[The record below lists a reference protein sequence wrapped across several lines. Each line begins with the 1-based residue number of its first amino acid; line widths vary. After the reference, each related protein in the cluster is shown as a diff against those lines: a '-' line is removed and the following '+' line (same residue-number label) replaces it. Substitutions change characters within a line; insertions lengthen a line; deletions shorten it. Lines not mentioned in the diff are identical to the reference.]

1 MRARAIPPARRRG
14 RAPGEPGGPRTAVSR
29 LAARALRAT
38 GVWAVLALAA
48 AGVLMQAPAAAPLH
62 AQDELFAE
70 GNRLYQQEDYQGA
83 LDNYLRVREAGF
95 ESAGLYYNIG
105 NAYFKANELGRAI
118 LYYERARRLAPN
130 DADILANLELARS
143 LGADEIVPLPRF
155 WLFRV
160 GSWWMNLFPR
170 SLLIG
175 LTAGGYLMA
184 AGAVVGLVLRLGA
197 ASWGRRA
204 AVVGGILVLVL
215 GTTLAVRETGLGQA
229 RQAIV
234 LAAEVGVQSAPSDD
248 PALQLFVIHEGT
260 RVRVDRRS
268 EEWLEVV
275 LDDGKVGW
283 VRAEVLE
290 EV

>member
-1 MRARAIPPARRRG
+1 MSARSAMSPKWTPVSSPGLSQGASAGATGLMVLAILAVATAVLPGLAIPTAR
-14 RAPGEPGGPRTAVSR
+14 
-29 LAARALRAT
+29 
-38 GVWAVLALAA
+38 
-48 AGVLMQAPAAAPLH
+48 LH
-62 AQDELFAE
+62 AQDELFEE

-83 LDNYLRVREAGF
+83 LDNYLRIREAGF
-95 ESAGLYYNIG
+95 ESPGLYYNIG

-118 LYYERARRLAPN
+118 LYYERARRLAPG

-143 LGADEIVPLPRF
+143 LGADEIIPLPRF

-175 LTAGGYLMA
+175 LTAAGYLMA
-184 AGAVVGLVLRLGA
+184 AGAVVVLVLRLGA
-197 ASWGRRA
+197 ASWARRA
-204 AVVGGILVLVL
+204 AVAGGVVVLLL
-215 GTTLAVRETGLGQA
+215 GATLAARETGLGQPLHSV
-229 RQAIV
+229 V

-268 EEWLEVV
+268 EEWVEVV

>member
-1 MRARAIPPARRRG
+1 MSARPVASRG
-14 RAPGEPGGPRTAVSR
+14 LSKTV
-29 LAARALRAT
+29 AL
-38 GVWAVLALAA
+38 GVV
-48 AGVLMQAPAAAPLH
+48 APAAAALLALTLQPAPLH
-62 AQDELFAE
+62 AQDELFEE

-83 LDNYLRVREAGF
+83 LDSYLRTREAGF
-95 ESAGLYYNIG
+95 ESPSLYYNIG

-118 LYYERARRLAPN
+118 LYYERARRLAPS

-155 WLFRV
+155 WLLRV
-160 GSWWMNLFPR
+160 GSWWTNLLPR

-175 LTAGGYLMA
+175 LTAAGYLMA
-184 AGAVVGLVLRLGA
+184 AGAVVLLVLRLGA
-197 ASWGRRA
+197 PSWARRA
-204 AVVGGILVLVL
+204 AVAGGVVVLLL
-215 GTTLAVRETGLGQA
+215 GTTLAVRETGLGQPLHA
-229 RQAIV
+229 VV

>member
-1 MRARAIPPARRRG
+1 MSARTIL
-14 RAPGEPGGPRTAVSR
+14 TA
-29 LAARALRAT
+29 AL
-38 GVWAVLALAA
+38 LALA
-48 AGVLMQAPAAAPLH
+48 LPPAPLH
-62 AQDELFAE
+62 AQDELFEE

-83 LDNYLRVREAGF
+83 LDNYLRIREAGF
-95 ESAGLYYNIG
+95 ESPGLYYNIG

-118 LYYERARRLAPN
+118 LYYERARRLAPG

-143 LGADEIVPLPRF
+143 LGVDEIVPLPRF

-175 LTAGGYLMA
+175 LTAAGYLMA
-184 AGAVVGLVLRLGA
+184 AGAALMLVLRLGA
-197 ASWGRRA
+197 ASWARRA
-204 AVVGGILVLVL
+204 AVAGGILVLLL
-215 GTTLAVRETGLGQA
+215 GATLAVRETGLGQA
-229 RQAIV
+229 RHGVV

-248 PALQLFVIHEGT
+248 PALQLFVIHAGT
-260 RVRVDRRS
+260 RVRVDRSS

-290 EV
+290 EI

>member
-1 MRARAIPPARRRG
+1 MSARSAMSPKWTPVSSPGLSRGASAGATRLTVLAILAVATAVLPGLAIPTAR
-14 RAPGEPGGPRTAVSR
+14 
-29 LAARALRAT
+29 
-38 GVWAVLALAA
+38 
-48 AGVLMQAPAAAPLH
+48 LH
-62 AQDELFAE
+62 AQAELFEE

-83 LDNYLRVREAGF
+83 LDNYLRIREAGF
-95 ESAGLYYNIG
+95 ESPGLHYNIG

-118 LYYERARRLAPN
+118 LYYERARRLAPG
-130 DADILANLELARS
+130 DPDILANLELARS
-143 LGADEIVPLPRF
+143 LGADEIIPLPRF

-175 LTAGGYLMA
+175 LTAAGYLMA
-184 AGAVVGLVLRLGA
+184 AGAVLVLVLRLGA
-197 ASWGRRA
+197 ASWARRA
-204 AVVGGILVLVL
+204 AAAWGIMVLLL
-215 GTTLAVRETGLGQA
+215 GATLAVRETGLGQA
-229 RQAIV
+229 RLAVV

-260 RVRVDRRS
+260 RVRVDRS
-268 EEWLEVV
+268 SQEWLEVV

>member
-1 MRARAIPPARRRG
+1 MSARSAMSPKWTPVSSPGLSRGASAGATGLTVLAILAVATAVLPGLAIPP
-14 RAPGEPGGPRTAVSR
+14 
-29 LAARALRAT
+29 
-38 GVWAVLALAA
+38 
-48 AGVLMQAPAAAPLH
+48 APLH
-62 AQDELFAE
+62 AQDELFEE

-83 LDNYLRVREAGF
+83 LDNYLRIREAGF
-95 ESAGLYYNIG
+95 ESPGLYYNIG

-118 LYYERARRLAPN
+118 LYYERARRLAPG

-175 LTAGGYLMA
+175 LTAAGYLMT
-184 AGAVVGLVLRLGA
+184 AGAVVVLVLRPGA
-197 ASWGRRA
+197 ASWARRA
-204 AVVGGILVLVL
+204 AVAGGILVLLL
-215 GTTLAVRETGLGQA
+215 GATLAVRETGLGQA
-229 RQAIV
+229 PLAVV

>member
-1 MRARAIPPARRRG
+1 MSARAILPA
-14 RAPGEPGGPRTAVSR
+14 V
-29 LAARALRAT
+29 L
-38 GVWAVLALAA
+38 LALALQP
-48 AGVLMQAPAAAPLH
+48 VPLH
-62 AQDELFAE
+62 AQEELFEE

-83 LDNYLRVREAGF
+83 LDSYLSIREAGF
-95 ESAGLYYNIG
+95 ESPDLYYNIG

-130 DADILANLELARS
+130 DADILANLDLARA

-175 LTAGGYLMA
+175 LTTAGYLMA
-184 AGAVVGLVLRLGA
+184 ISALVMLVLRLGA
-197 ASWGRRA
+197 AAWARRA
-204 AVVGGILVLVL
+204 AVAGGIVVLVL
-215 GTTLAVRETGLGQA
+215 GTTLAVRETGLGQPRHA
-229 RQAIV
+229 VV
-234 LAAEVGVQSAPSDD
+234 LFAEVGVQSAPSDD

>member
-1 MRARAIPPARRRG
+1 MGRQVAPRLRG
-14 RAPGEPGGPRTAVSR
+14 
-29 LAARALRAT
+29 LATL
-38 GVWAVLALAA
+38 GFFALAA
-48 AGVLMQAPAAAPLH
+48 AGVLGASILPASLQ

-83 LDNYLRVREAGF
+83 LDNYLRIHEGGF
-95 ESAGLYYNIG
+95 ESPDLYYNIG

-118 LYYERARRLAPN
+118 LFYERARRLAPN

-143 LGADEIVPLPRF
+143 LGADAIVPLPRF

-160 GSWWMNLFPR
+160 GSWWMRLFPR
-170 SLLIG
+170 SLLVG
-175 LTAGGYLMA
+175 LALAGYLMA
-184 AGAVVGLVLRLGA
+184 TGGIVMLVLRAGA
-197 ASWGRRA
+197 AAWARRA
-204 AVVGGILVLVL
+204 ALTGGVLVVLL
-215 GTTLAVRETGLGQA
+215 GGTLAVRESGFGQA
-229 RQAIV
+229 REAVV

-268 EEWLEVV
+268 ADWLEVV
-275 LDDGKVGW
+275 LEDGKVGW

>member
-1 MRARAIPPARRRG
+1 MSARTILPARRR
-14 RAPGEPGGPRTAVSR
+14 RRTSGEPRRRRTAVNR
-29 LAARALRAT
+29 LDARALRAT
-38 GVWAVLALAA
+38 GARAVLALATA
-48 AGVLMQAPAAAPLH
+48 TLLTVTSAPVPLH
-62 AQDELFAE
+62 AQDELFEE

-83 LDNYLRVREAGF
+83 LANYLRIREAGF
-95 ESAGLYYNIG
+95 ESPDLHYNIG

-130 DADILANLELARS
+130 DADILANLELARA

-175 LTAGGYLMA
+175 LTAAGYLMA
-184 AGAVVGLVLRLGA
+184 AGAVVMLVLRLGA
-197 ASWGRRA
+197 AAWARRA
-204 AVVGGILVLVL
+204 AVAGGIAVLVL
-215 GTTLAVRETGLGQA
+215 GTTLTVRETGLGQP
-229 RQAIV
+229 RHGVV

-268 EEWLEVV
+268 DEWLEVV

>member
-1 MRARAIPPARRRG
+1 MTAQATFRAR
-14 RAPGEPGGPRTAVSR
+14 PGV
-29 LAARALRAT
+29 
-38 GVWAVLALAA
+38 VALAV
-48 AGVLMQAPAAAPLH
+48 AGLVATVLQPAPLH

-95 ESAGLYYNIG
+95 ESPGLYYNIG

-160 GSWWMNLFPR
+160 GSWWMNLLPR

-175 LTAGGYLMA
+175 LTAASYLMA
-184 AGAVVGLVLRLGA
+184 AGAVVGLVLRPGA
-197 ASWGRRA
+197 ASWAGRA
-204 AVVGGILVLVL
+204 AVAGGILVLLL
-215 GTTLAVRETGLGQA
+215 GTTLAVRETGIGQPLH
-229 RQAIV
+229 AIV
-234 LAAEVGVQSAPSDD
+234 LSAEVGVQSAPSDD

>member
-1 MRARAIPPARRRG
+1 MSARTIL
-14 RAPGEPGGPRTAVSR
+14 T
-29 LAARALRAT
+29 T
-38 GVWAVLALAA
+38 ALAA
-48 AGVLMQAPAAAPLH
+48 LALPPAPLH
-62 AQDELFAE
+62 AQDELFEE
-70 GNRLYQQEDYQGA
+70 GNRRYQQEDYQGA
-83 LDNYLRVREAGF
+83 LDNYLRIREAGF
-95 ESAGLYYNIG
+95 ESPGLYYNIG

-118 LYYERARRLAPN
+118 LYYERARRLAPS

-143 LGADEIVPLPRF
+143 LGVDEIVPLPRF

-175 LTAGGYLMA
+175 LTAAGYLVA
-184 AGAVVGLVLRLGA
+184 AGALVVLVLRPGV
-197 ASWGRRA
+197 ASWPRRT
-204 AVVGGILVLVL
+204 AVAGGIMMLVL
-215 GTTLAVRETGLGQA
+215 GATLGVRETGLGQTRLA
-229 RQAIV
+229 VV
-234 LAAEVGVQSAPSDD
+234 LAAEVGVRSAPSDD

-260 RVRVDRRS
+260 RVRVDRS
-268 EEWLEVV
+268 SQEWLEVV

>member
-1 MRARAIPPARRRG
+1 MSRSPTPARNPARSPDVPGRSL
-14 RAPGEPGGPRTAVSR
+14 RAPAAAGFPALVTAGLLGP
-29 LAARALRAT
+29 L
-38 GVWAVLALAA
+38 A
-48 AGVLMQAPAAAPLH
+48 AGVLMLASAPAPLH
-62 AQDELFAE
+62 AQDELFEE

-83 LDNYLRVREAGF
+83 LTTYLRIREAGY
-95 ESAGLYYNIG
+95 ESPSLHYNIG

-118 LYYERARRLAPN
+118 LHYERARRLAPN

-160 GSWWMNLFPR
+160 GSWWANLLPR

-175 LTAGGYLMA
+175 LAAAGYLLA
-184 AGAVVGLVLRLGA
+184 AGAVTGLVLRLGSEA
-197 ASWGRRA
+197 WARRA
-204 AVVGGILVLVL
+204 AVAGGIVAVVL
-215 GTTLAVRETGLGQA
+215 GATLAVRETGLGQP
-229 RQAIV
+229 RHAII

-248 PALQLFVIHEGT
+248 PALQLFVIHEGA

>member
-1 MRARAIPPARRRG
+1 MSARSAMSPKWTPVSSPGLSRGASAGATRLTVLAILAVATAVLPGLAIPTAR
-14 RAPGEPGGPRTAVSR
+14 
-29 LAARALRAT
+29 
-38 GVWAVLALAA
+38 
-48 AGVLMQAPAAAPLH
+48 LH
-62 AQDELFAE
+62 AQAELFEE

-83 LDNYLRVREAGF
+83 LDNYLRIREAGF
-95 ESAGLYYNIG
+95 ESPGLHYNIG

-118 LYYERARRLAPN
+118 LYYERARRLAPG
-130 DADILANLELARS
+130 DPDILANLELARS
-143 LGADEIVPLPRF
+143 LGADEIIPLPRF

-175 LTAGGYLMA
+175 LTAAGYLMA
-184 AGAVVGLVLRLGA
+184 AGAVLVLVLRLGA
-197 ASWGRRA
+197 ASWARRA
-204 AVVGGILVLVL
+204 AAAGGIMVLLL
-215 GTTLAVRETGLGQA
+215 GATLAVRETGLGQA
-229 RQAIV
+229 RLAVV

-260 RVRVDRRS
+260 RVRVDRS
-268 EEWLEVV
+268 SQEWLEVV

>member
-1 MRARAIPPARRRG
+1 MASQ
-14 RAPGEPGGPRTAVSR
+14 APSS
-29 LAARALRAT
+29 L
-38 GVWAVLALAA
+38 LALAA
-48 AGVLMQAPAAAPLH
+48 AGLLALFPASLH

-83 LDNYLRVREAGF
+83 LDNYLRIREAGF
-95 ESAGLYYNIG
+95 ESPDLYYNIG

-118 LYYERARRLAPN
+118 LFYERARRLAPN

-143 LGADEIVPLPRF
+143 LGADEVVPLPRF

-160 GSWWMNLFPR
+160 GLWWVDLLPG

-175 LTAGGYLMA
+175 LTVAGYLLA
-184 AGAVVGLVLRLGA
+184 AGAVVMLVLRLGA
-197 ASWGRRA
+197 AAWARRA
-204 AVVGGILVLVL
+204 AVAGGVVVVVL
-215 GTTLAVRETGLGQA
+215 GGTLAVRETGLGQA
-229 RQAIV
+229 RQAVV

-275 LDDGKVGW
+275 LEDGKVGW

>member
-1 MRARAIPPARRRG
+1 MSSPPTF
-14 RAPGEPGGPRTAVSR
+14 PAV
-29 LAARALRAT
+29 L
-38 GVWAVLALAA
+38 LALAA
-48 AGVLMQAPAAAPLH
+48 AGLVGLAALPASLH

-70 GNRLYQQEDYQGA
+70 GNRLYQQEDYPGA
-83 LDNYLRVREAGF
+83 LENYLRIREAGF
-95 ESAGLYYNIG
+95 ESPGLYYNIA

-118 LYYERARRLAPN
+118 LFYERARRLAPN

-160 GSWWMNLFPR
+160 GSWWMGLFPR

-175 LTAGGYLMA
+175 LTVAGYLMA
-184 AGAVVGLVLRLGA
+184 TGAVAMLVLRLGA
-197 ASWGRRA
+197 AAWARRA
-204 AVVGGILVLVL
+204 AVAGGVLAMVL
-215 GTTLAVRETGLGQA
+215 GSTLAVRETGLGQA
-229 RQAIV
+229 RQAVV

-275 LDDGKVGW
+275 LEDGKVGW

>member
-1 MRARAIPPARRRG
+1 MSASTTRDRGLAPFMDAPARRPEA
-14 RAPGEPGGPRTAVSR
+14 RAATGFLV
-29 LAARALRAT
+29 LAAT
-38 GVWAVLALAA
+38 GLLALALHPIA
-48 AGVLMQAPAAAPLH
+48 LH

-70 GNRLYQQEDYQGA
+70 GNRLYQQENYQGA
-83 LDNYLRVREAGF
+83 LDNYLRIGEAGF
-95 ESAGLYYNIG
+95 ESPGLYYNIG

-175 LTAGGYLMA
+175 LTAAGYLMA
-184 AGAVVGLVLRLGA
+184 AGAVVTLVLRPGA
-197 ASWGRRA
+197 ASWARRA

-215 GTTLAVRETGLGQA
+215 GATLAVRETGLGQPRHA
-229 RQAIV
+229 VV
-234 LAAEVGVQSAPSDD
+234 LSPEVGVQSAPSDD

-268 EEWLEVV
+268 EQWLEVV

-283 VRAEVLE
+283 VRADVLE

>member
-1 MRARAIPPARRRG
+1 MSGSTKRGRRPARSPD
-14 RAPGEPGGPRTAVSR
+14 APGRRP
-29 LAARALRAT
+29 RAL
-38 GVWAVLALAA
+38 AVPGLLALVA
-48 AGVLMQAPAAAPLH
+48 AGVLTLASAPAPLP
-62 AQDELFAE
+62 AQDELFEE

-83 LDNYLRVREAGF
+83 LDNYLRIHEAGF
-95 ESAGLYYNIG
+95 ESPGLYYNIG

-118 LYYERARRLAPN
+118 LYYERARRLAPS

-143 LGADEIVPLPRF
+143 LGMDEIVPLPRF

-160 GSWWMNLFPR
+160 GSWWVNLLPR

-175 LTAGGYLMA
+175 LTAAGYLMA
-184 AGAVVGLVLRLGA
+184 TGAVVVLVLRPGA
-197 ASWGRRA
+197 VSWARRA
-204 AVVGGILVLVL
+204 AVAGGILVLLL
-215 GTTLAVRETGLGQA
+215 GATLAVRETELGQA
-229 RQAIV
+229 PLAVV

>member
-1 MRARAIPPARRRG
+1 MNARTILPFPRPDRASGA
-14 RAPGEPGGPRTAVSR
+14 
-29 LAARALRAT
+29 
-38 GVWAVLALAA
+38 LALAA
-48 AGVLMQAPAAAPLH
+48 AGVLMLTSAPAPLR

-83 LDNYLRVREAGF
+83 LDNYLHIREAGF
-95 ESAGLYYNIG
+95 EGPDLYYNIG
-105 NAYFKANELGRAI
+105 NAYFKTDELGRAI
-118 LYYERARRLAPN
+118 LFYERARRLAPT

-160 GSWWMNLFPR
+160 GSWWMNLLPR

-175 LTAGGYLMA
+175 LTVAGYLVAA
-184 AGAVVGLVLRLGA
+184 AGVVALVLRLGA
-197 ASWGRRA
+197 AAWARRA
-204 AVVGGILVLVL
+204 AVAGGVLVLLL

-229 RQAIV
+229 RHAIV
-234 LAAEVGVQSAPSDD
+234 LTAEVGVQSAPSDD

-275 LDDGKVGW
+275 LADGKVGW

>member
-1 MRARAIPPARRRG
+1 MGRQVAPRLRG
-14 RAPGEPGGPRTAVSR
+14 
-29 LAARALRAT
+29 LATL
-38 GVWAVLALAA
+38 GFFALAA
-48 AGVLMQAPAAAPLH
+48 AGVLGASILPGPLQ

-83 LDNYLRVREAGF
+83 LDNYLRIHEGGF
-95 ESAGLYYNIG
+95 ESPDLYYNIG

-118 LYYERARRLAPN
+118 LFYERARRLAPN

-143 LGADEIVPLPRF
+143 LGADAIVPLPRF

-160 GSWWMNLFPR
+160 GSWWMRLFPR
-170 SLLIG
+170 SLLVG
-175 LTAGGYLMA
+175 LALAGYMMA
-184 AGAVVGLVLRLGA
+184 TGGIVMLVLRAGA
-197 ASWGRRA
+197 AAWARRA
-204 AVVGGILVLVL
+204 ALTGGVLVVVL
-215 GTTLAVRETGLGQA
+215 GSTLAVRESGFGQA
-229 RQAIV
+229 RQAVV

>member
-1 MRARAIPPARRRG
+1 MSGRAISPVRKPVRTRAAPG
-14 RAPGEPGGPRTAVSR
+14 RAPNSAGR
-29 LAARALRAT
+29 LAAAL
-38 GVWAVLALAA
+38 GLFVLASL
-48 AGVLMQAPAAAPLH
+48 PASLQ

-83 LDNYLRVREAGF
+83 LDNYLRIHEGGF
-95 ESAGLYYNIG
+95 ESPDLYYNIG

-118 LYYERARRLAPN
+118 LFYERARRLAPN

-143 LGADEIVPLPRF
+143 LGADAIVPLPRF

-160 GSWWMNLFPR
+160 GSWWMRLFPR
-170 SLLIG
+170 SLLVG
-175 LTAGGYLMA
+175 LALAGYLMA
-184 AGAVVGLVLRLGA
+184 TGGIVMLVLRAGA
-197 ASWGRRA
+197 PAWSRRA
-204 AVVGGILVLVL
+204 ALTGGVLVVVL
-215 GTTLAVRETGLGQA
+215 GSTLAARESGFGQA
-229 RQAIV
+229 RQAVV

>member
-1 MRARAIPPARRRG
+1 MSARSAMSPKWTPVSSPGLSRGGSAGATGLTALAILAVATAVLPGLAIPSAR
-14 RAPGEPGGPRTAVSR
+14 
-29 LAARALRAT
+29 
-38 GVWAVLALAA
+38 
-48 AGVLMQAPAAAPLH
+48 LH
-62 AQDELFAE
+62 AQDELFDE

-83 LDNYLRVREAGF
+83 LDNYLRIREAGF
-95 ESAGLYYNIG
+95 ESPGLYYNIG

-118 LYYERARRLAPN
+118 LYYERARRLAPG
-130 DADILANLELARS
+130 DPDILANLELARS
-143 LGADEIVPLPRF
+143 LGADEIIPLPRF
-155 WLFRV
+155 WLLRV

-175 LTAGGYLMA
+175 LTAAGYLMA
-184 AGAVVGLVLRLGA
+184 AGAVVVLVLRLGA
-197 ASWGRRA
+197 ASWVRRA
-204 AVVGGILVLVL
+204 AVAGGVVVLLL
-215 GTTLAVRETGLGQA
+215 GVTLAARETGLGQPLHA
-229 RQAIV
+229 VV

-260 RVRVDRRS
+260 RVRMDRRS
-268 EEWLEVV
+268 EEWVEVV

>member
-1 MRARAIPPARRRG
+1 MSASATRDRRPASVMAAPSRRPGARAATG
-14 RAPGEPGGPRTAVSR
+14 FLV
-29 LAARALRAT
+29 LAAT
-38 GVWAVLALAA
+38 GLLALALHPVA
-48 AGVLMQAPAAAPLH
+48 LH

-70 GNRLYQQEDYQGA
+70 GNRLYQQEEYQGA
-83 LDNYLRVREAGF
+83 LDNYLRIREAGF
-95 ESAGLYYNIG
+95 ESPGLYYNIG

-175 LTAGGYLMA
+175 LTAAGYLMA

-197 ASWGRRA
+197 ASWARRG
-204 AVVGGILVLVL
+204 AVVGGILVLLL

-229 RQAIV
+229 RHAIV
-234 LAAEVGVQSAPSDD
+234 LTAEVGVQSAPSDD

>member
-1 MRARAIPPARRRG
+1 MSRRTIFTARRPGRPPGESRRAR
-14 RAPGEPGGPRTAVSR
+14 V
-29 LAARALRAT
+29 AT
-38 GVWAVLALAA
+38 GRPATRAVRAAIALGLLALPA
-48 AGVLMQAPAAAPLH
+48 AGVLAPAPAAGTFS
-62 AQDELFAE
+62 AQDELFEE
-70 GNRLYQQEDYQGA
+70 GNRLYQQEDYRGA
-83 LDNYLRVREAGF
+83 LDNYLRIREAGF
-95 ESAGLYYNIG
+95 ESPGLYYNIG
-105 NAYFKANELGRAI
+105 NAYFKADELGRAI
-118 LYYERARRLAPN
+118 LYYERARRLAPGHP
-130 DADILANLELARS
+130 DILANLELARS

-160 GSWWMNLFPR
+160 GSWWRNLLPR

-175 LTAGGYLMA
+175 LTAAGYLMA
-184 AGAVVGLVLRLGA
+184 AGAVVVMLLRRGA
-197 ASWGRRA
+197 AAWARRLA
-204 AVVGGILVLVL
+204 VAGGVVAVVA

-229 RQAIV
+229 RLAVV
-234 LAAEVGVQSAPSDD
+234 LAAEVSVRSAPSDD

>member
-1 MRARAIPPARRRG
+1 MST
-14 RAPGEPGGPRTAVSR
+14 RTI
-29 LAARALRAT
+29 LTAALVA
-38 GVWAVLALAA
+38 LAL
-48 AGVLMQAPAAAPLH
+48 PPAPLH
-62 AQDELFAE
+62 AQDELFEE

-83 LDNYLRVREAGF
+83 LDNYLRIREAGF
-95 ESAGLYYNIG
+95 ESPGLYYNIG

-118 LYYERARRLAPN
+118 LYYERARRLAPS

-143 LGADEIVPLPRF
+143 LGTDEIVPLPRF

-175 LTAGGYLMA
+175 LTAAGYLVA
-184 AGAVVGLVLRLGA
+184 AGAVLVLVLRLGA
-197 ASWGRRA
+197 SWARRA
-204 AVVGGILVLVL
+204 AVAGGIMVLLL
-215 GTTLAVRETGLGQA
+215 GATLAVRETGLGQA
-229 RQAIV
+229 RLAVV

-260 RVRVDRRS
+260 RVRVDRSS

>member
-1 MRARAIPPARRRG
+1 MSSPGLSRGASAGATGLTVLAILAVATAVLPGLAIPTAR
-14 RAPGEPGGPRTAVSR
+14 
-29 LAARALRAT
+29 
-38 GVWAVLALAA
+38 
-48 AGVLMQAPAAAPLH
+48 LH
-62 AQDELFAE
+62 AQDELFDE

-83 LDNYLRVREAGF
+83 LENYLRIREAGF
-95 ESAGLYYNIG
+95 ESPGLYYNIG

-118 LYYERARRLAPN
+118 LYYERARRLAPG
-130 DADILANLELARS
+130 DPDILANLELARS
-143 LGADEIVPLPRF
+143 LGADEIIPLPRF

-175 LTAGGYLMA
+175 LTAAGYLMA
-184 AGAVVGLVLRLGA
+184 AGAVVVLVLRLGA
-197 ASWGRRA
+197 ASWARRA
-204 AVVGGILVLVL
+204 AVAGGIMMLVL
-215 GTTLAVRETGLGQA
+215 GATLGVRETGLGQA
-229 RQAIV
+229 RLAVV

-260 RVRVDRRS
+260 RVRVDRS
-268 EEWLEVV
+268 SQEWVEVV

>member
-1 MRARAIPPARRRG
+1 MRARAILPARRRG
-14 RAPGEPGGPRTAVSR
+14 RAPREPGRVRTAVSR
-29 LAARALRAT
+29 LAAQALRAT
-38 GVWAVLALAA
+38 GARAVLALAA

-62 AQDELFAE
+62 AQDGLFAE

-95 ESAGLYYNIG
+95 ESASLYYNIG

-175 LTAGGYLMA
+175 LTAAAYLMA

>member
-1 MRARAIPPARRRG
+1 MSASATRDRRPASVMAAPSRRPGARAAASLI
-14 RAPGEPGGPRTAVSR
+14 
-29 LAARALRAT
+29 ARAAASL
-38 GVWAVLALAA
+38 VVLAA
-48 AGVLMQAPAAAPLH
+48 AGLLALTAAPVALH

-83 LDNYLRVREAGF
+83 LDNYLRIREAGF
-95 ESAGLYYNIG
+95 ESPGLYYNIG

-170 SLLIG
+170 SLLVG
-175 LTAGGYLMA
+175 LTAAGYLMA

-197 ASWGRRA
+197 ASWARRG
-204 AVVGGILVLVL
+204 AVVGGILVLLL

-283 VRAEVLE
+283 VRAEVLQ

>member
-1 MRARAIPPARRRG
+1 MSARTILPA
-14 RAPGEPGGPRTAVSR
+14 
-29 LAARALRAT
+29 ALLL
-38 GVWAVLALAA
+38 LAL
-48 AGVLMQAPAAAPLH
+48 QPAPLH
-62 AQDELFAE
+62 AQDELFEE

-83 LDNYLRVREAGF
+83 LDNYLRIREAGF
-95 ESAGLYYNIG
+95 ESPDLYYNIG

-170 SLLIG
+170 SVLIG
-175 LTAGGYLMA
+175 LTAVGYLLA
-184 AGAVVGLVLRLGA
+184 TGAVVMLVLRLGA
-197 ASWGRRA
+197 AAWARHA
-204 AVVGGILVLVL
+204 AVAGGILVLVL
-215 GTTLAVRETGLGQA
+215 GTTLAVRETGLGQP
-229 RQAIV
+229 RHGVV

>member
-1 MRARAIPPARRRG
+1 MSASAMRDRRPSSVMAAPSRRPGARA
-14 RAPGEPGGPRTAVSR
+14 
-29 LAARALRAT
+29 AT
-38 GVWAVLALAA
+38 GFLALAI
-48 AGVLMQAPAAAPLH
+48 AGFPGFATTPVALH

-83 LDNYLRVREAGF
+83 LDNYLRIREAGF
-95 ESAGLYYNIG
+95 ESPGLYYNIG

-160 GSWWMNLFPR
+160 GSWWMNLLPR

-175 LTAGGYLMA
+175 LTAAGYLMA

-197 ASWGRRA
+197 VSWARRG
-204 AVVGGILVLVL
+204 AVVGGILVLLL
-215 GTTLAVRETGLGQA
+215 GATLAVRETGLGQA
-229 RQAIV
+229 RHAIV
-234 LAAEVGVQSAPSDD
+234 LTAEVGVQSAPSDD

>member
-1 MRARAIPPARRRG
+1 MSARSAMSPKWTPVSSPGLSRGASAGATRLTVLAILAVATAVLPGLAIPTAR
-14 RAPGEPGGPRTAVSR
+14 
-29 LAARALRAT
+29 
-38 GVWAVLALAA
+38 
-48 AGVLMQAPAAAPLH
+48 LH
-62 AQDELFAE
+62 AQDELFDE

-83 LDNYLRVREAGF
+83 LDNYLRIREAGF
-95 ESAGLYYNIG
+95 ESPGLYYNIG

-118 LYYERARRLAPN
+118 LYYERARRLAPG
-130 DADILANLELARS
+130 DPDILANLELARS
-143 LGADEIVPLPRF
+143 LGADEIIPLPRF

-175 LTAGGYLMA
+175 LTAAGYLMA
-184 AGAVVGLVLRLGA
+184 AGAVVVLVLRLGA
-197 ASWGRRA
+197 ASWARRA
-204 AVVGGILVLVL
+204 AVAGGVVLLLL
-215 GTTLAVRETGLGQA
+215 GATLAARETGLGQPLHSV
-229 RQAIV
+229 V

-268 EEWLEVV
+268 EEWVEVV

>member
-1 MRARAIPPARRRG
+1 MSARTILPA
-14 RAPGEPGGPRTAVSR
+14 
-29 LAARALRAT
+29 AL
-38 GVWAVLALAA
+38 LALALQP
-48 AGVLMQAPAAAPLH
+48 VPLH
-62 AQDELFAE
+62 AQDELFEE
-70 GNRLYQQEDYQGA
+70 GNRRYQQEDYQGA
-83 LDNYLRVREAGF
+83 LDNYLRIREAGF
-95 ESAGLYYNIG
+95 ESPDLYYNIG
-105 NAYFKANELGRAI
+105 NAYFKTNELGRAI

-130 DADILANLELARS
+130 DADILANLDLARA

-175 LTAGGYLMA
+175 LTAAGYLMA
-184 AGAVVGLVLRLGA
+184 AGAVMMLVLRPGA
-197 ASWGRRA
+197 VSWARRA
-204 AVVGGILVLVL
+204 AVAGGVLALVL
-215 GTTLAVRETGLGQA
+215 GTTLAVRETGLGQP
-229 RQAIV
+229 RHGVV

-260 RVRVDRRS
+260 RVRVDRNS

>member
-1 MRARAIPPARRRG
+1 MSARSAMSPKWTPVSSPGLSRGASAGATGLTVLAILAVATAVLPGLAIPTAR
-14 RAPGEPGGPRTAVSR
+14 
-29 LAARALRAT
+29 
-38 GVWAVLALAA
+38 
-48 AGVLMQAPAAAPLH
+48 LH
-62 AQDELFAE
+62 AQDELFDE

-83 LDNYLRVREAGF
+83 LENYLRIREAGF
-95 ESAGLYYNIG
+95 ESPGLYYNIG

-118 LYYERARRLAPN
+118 LYYERARRLAPG
-130 DADILANLELARS
+130 DPDILANLELARS
-143 LGADEIVPLPRF
+143 LGADEIIPLPRF

-175 LTAGGYLMA
+175 LTAAGYLMA
-184 AGAVVGLVLRLGA
+184 AGAVVVLVLRLGA
-197 ASWGRRA
+197 ASWARRA
-204 AVVGGILVLVL
+204 AVAGGIMMLVL
-215 GTTLAVRETGLGQA
+215 GATLGVRETGLGQA
-229 RQAIV
+229 RLAVV

-260 RVRVDRRS
+260 RVRVDRS
-268 EEWLEVV
+268 SQEWVEVV